1 MINDIPIINQRVN
14 TLIHDILKIKQREFA
29 RAMGIKDCNVTHI
42 VYGERPVGVKLMQ
55 KICTKYDVSAE
66 WLLGLSDQPYR
77 KSEWKTQDST
87 FGLVVNTAPIVCKK
101 CGNQPLRD
109 TKFDMLYYSDYC
121 PFCGCY
127 MRKEKSKWQF

>member
-1 MINDIPIINQRVN
+1 MIKDIPIINQRVN

-29 RAMGIKDCNVTHI
+29 QTMEIKDSNVTHI
-42 VYGERPVGVKLMQ
+42 IYGERPVGTKLILKM
-55 KICTKYDVSAE
+55 CEKYNVSAE
-66 WLLGLSDQPYR
+66 WLLGLSDQPFN
-77 KSEWKTQDST
+77 KSEWKTQDYS
-87 FGLVVNTAPIVCKK
+87 FGANTTTIVCRN

-127 MRKEKSKWQF
+127 MREEK

>member
-1 MINDIPIINQRVN
+1 MIKDIPIINQRVN

-29 RAMGIKDCNVTHI
+29 QAMGIKDSNVTHI
-42 VYGERPVGVKLMQ
+42 VYGERPVGTKLILKM
-55 KICTKYDVSAE
+55 CEKYNVSAE
-66 WLLGLSDQPYR
+66 WLLGLSDQPFN
-77 KSEWKTQDST
+77 KSEWVEQEYT
-87 FGLVVNTAPIVCKK
+87 FGTDQTEHPIVCKK

-127 MRKEKSKWQF
+127 MRNKEGK